1 MSGRR
6 RMLYAKSSLSITVL
20 LVLALSD
27 AQTSSNSFTRYCNAT
42 RTVVVNGSL
51 IEVGCAVRQNET
63 LCGSLQSAL
72 ELVALSDQNELDCTV
87 VEIVSG
93 VHNLTRTVTIDSN
106 VFIRGRGASTGVFF
120 DLDLSEAGF
129 SSVDPIPVL
138 LAHHSSVFSIECVA
152 FHGSPGFIQI
162 HNVTEIL
169 IQDCTFR

>member
-6 RMLYAKSSLSITVL
+6 RMLCAELSLSINVL
-20 LVLALSD
+20 LVLALSV
-27 AQTSSNSFTRYCNAT
+27 APSSSNAFSRYCNAT

-51 IEVGCAVRQNET
+51 IELGCNVRQNKT
-63 LCGSLQSAL
+63 FCGSLQSAL
-72 ELVALSDQNELDCTV
+72 ELVTLVDHNEQDCTV

-93 VHNLTRTVTIDSN
+93 VHNLTRTVTIDNN
-106 VFIRGRGASTGVFF
+106 VFIRGRGASTGVLF
-120 DLDLSEAGF
+120 DLDLSEAGY
-129 SSVDPIPVL
+129 SSVDPIPIL
-138 LAHHSSVFSIECVA
+138 LAHHSRVFSIEGVV

>member
-6 RMLYAKSSLSITVL
+6 RMLSAKSSLSITVL
-20 LVLALSD
+20 LVLALSV

-51 IEVGCAVRQNET
+51 IELGCAVRQNET
-63 LCGSLQSAL
+63 FCGSLQSAL
-72 ELVALSDQNELDCTV
+72 ELVALDDQKEQDCTA
-87 VEIVSG
+87 VEIAFG
-93 VHNLTRTVTIDSN
+93 DHNLTRTVTIDNN

-120 DLDLSEAGF
+120 DLNLSEAGY

-138 LAHHSSVFSIECVA
+138 LAHHSRVFGIEGVV

-162 HNVTEIL
+162 HNVTQIL